1 MPGFLVGPNPALGLD
16 TAARGTKDP
25 PVFGGGAIGRE
36 PDGPFW
42 VSSKICRV
50 LSLKMI
56 GSF

>member
-36 PDGPFW
+36 PDGPF
-42 VSSKICRV
+42 
-50 LSLKMI
+50 
-56 GSF
+56 